1 MKKLILTLASVFVLG
16 FGFANASSINSI
28 NTPSVSMSSST
39 SLSGNDQAMIFGGE
53 ANAMVLDNEEM
64 KNTQGF
70 GFWSSVGDFFKNPW
84 NDVGI
89 VAVGTFCALTG
100 GACVLAF

>member
-16 FGFANASSINSI
+16 FSFANASSINSI

-70 GFWSSVGDFFKNPW
+70 GFWSNFWDALG
-84 NDVGI
+84 
-89 VAVGTFCALTG
+89 GTLG
-100 GACVLAF
+100 SGLATWGLATLLL

>member
-1 MKKLILTLASVFVLG
+1 MRKLILTLASVFVLG
-16 FGFANASSINSI
+16 FSFANASAISNA
-28 NTPSVSMSSST
+28 NTPSAISSS
-39 SLSGNDQAMIFGGE
+39 DQAMIFGGE

-100 GACVLAF
+100 GACLLAF

>member
-1 MKKLILTLASVFVLG
+1 MKKLILTLASVFVLS
-16 FGFANASSINSI
+16 FGVANASSINSV
-28 NTPSVSMSSST
+28 NTPSVIGSPTALSS
-39 SLSGNDQAMIFGGE
+39 NDQAMLFGGE
-53 ANAMVLDNEEM
+53 ANAMILDNEEM

-70 GFWSSVGDFFKNPW
+70 GFWSSIGDFFKNPW

-89 VAVGTFCALTG
+89 VAVGAFCALTA

>member
-70 GFWSSVGDFFKNPW
+70 GFWSSFWDTLG
-84 NDVGI
+84 
-89 VAVGTFCALTG
+89 GTLG
-100 GACVLAF
+100 GGLATAGLLLLL